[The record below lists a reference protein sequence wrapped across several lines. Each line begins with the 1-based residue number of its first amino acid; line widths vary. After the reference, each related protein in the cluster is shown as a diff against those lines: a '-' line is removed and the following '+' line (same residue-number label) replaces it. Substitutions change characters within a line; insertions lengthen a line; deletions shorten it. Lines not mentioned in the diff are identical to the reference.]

1 MPGKVNPVIPEAVGQ
16 AAMRVMGNDQMVT
29 LAAQNGQLELN
40 AFLPLLADALLD
52 SISLLEAAATIFR
65 SRCVEGLSVDEAAC
79 KRQVAESRAV
89 VTALL
94 PRLGYETATEVAL
107 AARDSGRSVIEIVL
121 ERQLIDA
128 ADLDRLLSANAMTA
142 LGTK

>member
-1 MPGKVNPVIPEAVGQ
+1 VIPEAVGQ
-16 AAMRVMGNDQMVT
+16 AAMRVMGNDQVVT

-52 SISLLEAAATIFR
+52 SLSLLEAASIMVRT
-65 SRCVEGLSVDEAAC
+65 RCVEGLSVDEAAC
-79 KRQVAESRAV
+79 RRQVAESRAV

-94 PRLGYETATEVAL
+94 PRLGYETATEVAV
-107 AARDSGRSVIEIVL
+107 AARDSDRSVIEIVL
-121 ERQLIDA
+121 ERRLIEP
-128 ADLDRLLSANAMTA
+128 ADLERLLSANAMTA